1 VGKRSRVI
9 SELLIFGL
17 VFSLSFPVF
26 TQVASSQSDLGPVIS
41 SVSPISATRLQTIV
55 INGSG
60 FGDTPPETSSHGDG
74 SVNTI
79 DNGDTPSMQI
89 RNEATHG
96 GWTAGFQDST
106 DRNAIGII
114 LENWSDAEIVL
125 GGFGEAL
132 SSGQGTWNIA
142 PGDPIRIMVKVSGN
156 VATYNTV
163 VEGSQPNTGNDTAPI
178 ISSVSPISTD
188 RLQTITIKG
197 SGFGD
202 VQPQLMD
209 LGDGSVNTIGG
220 GRDLPGSGNTP
231 VIQLHDEVPGYNYW
245 QAGVRDSPH
254 SGACVIGIIL
264 VNWSDTEIVLG
275 GFGTAL
281 DTYSRWSLN
290 VGDPMRIVVITSGG
304 KTEYKTTVVAGSGI
318 PPDDYPNSTLPTPD
332 LAVSCQSS
340 TKFSDFRVEVGGS
353 LTYNGTGVAGAP
365 ILLSYSVSG
374 GNSWNELT
382 QVNTD
387 DNGEFSAVWM
397 LFVTGNYLLKAEW
410 SGNANYT
417 EASTEISF
425 VVAPSDEQNLI
436 SVASTSTIS
445 SFAFNSTSG
454 QLVFDVSGPSGTT
467 GQVYVYIP
475 KSLVPDVFALQVFL
489 DETPLSYDTESIG
502 DSWLVTFTY
511 SHSTHAVTVNLNNT
525 HSTPINVNGFW
536 QCATYGTI
544 IALSL
549 TVAVLLISKKRKN
562 TSNS

>member
-1 VGKRSRVI
+1 MG
-9 SELLIFGL
+9 
-17 VFSLSFPVF
+17 
-26 TQVASSQSDLGPVIS
+26 
-41 SVSPISATRLQTIV
+41 
-55 INGSG
+55 
-60 FGDTPPETSSHGDG
+60 
-74 SVNTI
+74 
-79 DNGDTPSMQI
+79 
-89 RNEATHG
+89 
-96 GWTAGFQDST
+96 
-106 DRNAIGII
+106 
-114 LENWSDAEIVL
+114 
-125 GGFGEAL
+125 
-132 SSGQGTWNIA
+132 
-142 PGDPIRIMVKVSGN
+142 
-156 VATYNTV
+156 
-163 VEGSQPNTGNDTAPI
+163 
-178 ISSVSPISTD
+178 
-188 RLQTITIKG
+188 
-197 SGFGD
+197 
-202 VQPQLMD
+202 
-209 LGDGSVNTIGG
+209 
-220 GRDLPGSGNTP
+220 
-231 VIQLHDEVPGYNYW
+231 
-245 QAGVRDSPH
+245 
-254 SGACVIGIIL
+254 
-264 VNWSDTEIVLG
+264 
-275 GFGTAL
+275 
-281 DTYSRWSLN
+281 
-290 VGDPMRIVVITSGG
+290 SGG
-304 KTEYKTTVVAGSGI
+304 KAEYKTTVVAGSGI